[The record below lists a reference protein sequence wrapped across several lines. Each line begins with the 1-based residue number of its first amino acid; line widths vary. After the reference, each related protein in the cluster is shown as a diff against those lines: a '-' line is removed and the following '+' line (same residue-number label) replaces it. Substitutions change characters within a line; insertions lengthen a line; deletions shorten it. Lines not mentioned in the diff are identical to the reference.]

1 MPDARVP
8 ILAQGDMEAEVE
20 GFLRRRFG
28 AIIRDVELVAR
39 EDMDLKN
46 HLSGLQRRL
55 LKVYIHI
62 YI

>member
-1 MPDARVP
+1 M
-8 ILAQGDMEAEVE
+8 E

-28 AIIRDVELVAR
+28 ATIRDVELVAR

-55 LKVYIHI
+55 LKVGPSPA
-62 YI
+62 